1 MRQSRAHTISG
12 PTPMSKVQLLSK
24 GYEQLEAN
32 ARDTEIHCDPGD
44 RRFGSS
50 CQTLPTSPQ
59 PGKVA
64 GTLQQ
69 SCSHIEEVQ
78 GIS

>member
-32 ARDTEIHCDPGD
+32 ARDTEIQLGGKGEGGGGGRDP
-44 RRFGSS
+44 RATPS
-50 CQTLPTSPQ
+50 L
-59 PGKVA
+59 
-64 GTLQQ
+64 
-69 SCSHIEEVQ
+69 
-78 GIS
+78 